1 VGQEASRIE
10 NSMTRATFLAKAGLA
25 ACGLYMGSVTG
36 CGSPQVPRPTARGG
50 PAETLIIA
58 HRGASSAAPENT
70 LDAFELAIEAGADM
84 IEFDVRRTADS
95 QLIVFHDADVAGV
108 PIGRLSRAQVAAG
121 TGRTPPLLDQVLAS
135 FQGRVRLNVELKED
149 GYVDRVI
156 ALLSSY
162 FGPEDLIITSFLD
175 NVLIRVS
182 QLTEAKTGL
191 VLGIRQ
197 PGIYLRTDLAQ
208 LFPDA
213 RLARCGADYVVPP
226 IELVDA
232 GLLGRTVLQALPSL
246 VWTVN
251 DRETLARC
259 LTDERITGVITDVPA
274 RARSL
279 RARLASAPAPS
290 PQRQPRH

>member
-1 VGQEASRIE
+1 MTEV
-10 NSMTRATFLAKAGLA
+10 SMTRATFLAQAALA
-25 ACGLYMGSVTG
+25 AYGLYIGSGTG
-36 CGSPQVPRPTARGG
+36 CASPSVPRRTARGG

-70 LDAFELAIEAGADM
+70 LEAFELAIEAGADM
-84 IEFDVRRTADS
+84 IEFDVRRTADD
-95 QLIVFHDADVAGV
+95 QLIVFHDADVWGV
-108 PIGRLSRAQVAAG
+108 PVARLSRAQVGAR

-156 ALLSSY
+156 ALLGSY

-182 QLTEAKTGL
+182 QLTEVTTGL
-191 VLGIRQ
+191 VLGIRE
-197 PGIYLRTDLAQ
+197 PGIYLRTDLGQ

-213 RLARCGADYVVPP
+213 RLKRCGADYVVPP
-226 IELVDA
+226 IELADA
-232 GLLGRTVLQALPSL
+232 GLLGYTVLHALPSL

-251 DRETLARC
+251 DTETLTRC

-279 RARLASAPAPS
+279 RDRLASAPAPF
-290 PQRQPRH
+290 PPRRFSRH